1 MKILTWNS
9 ATKEEKALALNR
21 NSSESQEELT
31 NNVSGIIARVR
42 RDGDAAISYYTELFD
57 GVKLMPRNSED
68 ELSNDVKNAIET
80 AYKNI
85 RDFHELQLP
94 KTLRLNKNGID
105 AWKEYKAIERVG
117 LYIPGGTA
125 PLVSTLLMLA
135 IPAVIAECRE
145 IIVVTP
151 PNKNGEINPAII
163 YAAKL
168 CGINKIFAVGGAQAI
183 AALAYGTET
192 IPKVIKIFGPGN
204 KYVTEAKL
212 QVAQD
217 PFGAALDMPA
227 GPSEV
232 LVIADDRANAQLVAA
247 DLLSQA
253 EHDVDS
259 KVILITTSQSLAS
272 QVDEA
277 LTAQLKNL
285 QRQKIITKSL
295 EKAAIIIV
303 DSLDEAFAI
312 SNIFAPEHL
321 ILQIDNPR
329 NYLNFV
335 QNAGSVFI
343 GKWSAEALG
352 DYASGPNHV
361 LPTYGYAKSYSG
373 LGVESFMKS
382 ITFQEVSKEGLI
394 ALAPTVETLAQLEG
408 LDAHKTAVNLR
419 RKMIEE
425 NL

>member
-1 MKILTWNS
+1 
-9 ATKEEKALALNR
+9 
-21 NSSESQEELT
+21 
-31 NNVSGIIARVR
+31 
-42 RDGDAAISYYTELFD
+42 
-57 GVKLMPRNSED
+57 
-68 ELSNDVKNAIET
+68 
-80 AYKNI
+80 
-85 RDFHELQLP
+85 LQLP

-135 IPAVIAECRE
+135 IPAVIAKCRE

-192 IPKVIKIFGPGN
+192 IPKVVKIFGPGN

-217 PFGAALDMPA
+217 PCGAALDMPA

-259 KVILITTSQSLAS
+259 KVILITTSQSLAN

-295 EKAAIIIV
+295 ENAAIIIV
-303 DSLDEAFAI
+303 DCLDEAFAI

-343 GKWSAEALG
+343 GRWSAEALG

-382 ITFQEVSKEGLI
+382 ITFQEVSKEGLL

-408 LDAHKTAVNLR
+408 LDAHKIAVNLR

>member
-1 MKILTWNS
+1 MKILTWNA

-21 NSSESQEELT
+21 SSSESQDELT
-31 NNVSGIIARVR
+31 KNVSGIIARVR

-57 GVKLMPRNSED
+57 GVKLMPRNSEY

-94 KTLRLNKNGID
+94 KTLLLNKNGID

-135 IPAVIAECRE
+135 IPAVIAKCRE

-217 PFGAALDMPA
+217 PCGAALDMPA

-232 LVIADDRANAQLVAA
+232 LVIADDRANPQLVAA

-259 KVILITTSQSLAS
+259 KVILITTLQSLAN

-382 ITFQEVSKEGLI
+382 ITFQEVSKEGLL
-394 ALAPTVETLAQLEG
+394 ALAPTVEKLAQLEG
-408 LDAHKTAVNLR
+408 LDAHKIAVNLR

>member
-1 MKILTWNS
+1 MKILTWNA
-9 ATKEEKALALNR
+9 ATKEEKALLLNR
-21 NSSESQEELT
+21 SSSESQEELT
-31 NNVSGIIARVR
+31 KNVSGIIARVR

-94 KTLRLNKNGID
+94 KTLLLNKNGID

-135 IPAVIAECRE
+135 IPAVIAKCRE

-217 PFGAALDMPA
+217 PCGAALDMPA

-232 LVIADDRANAQLVAA
+232 LVIADGWANAQLVAA

-259 KVILITTSQSLAS
+259 KVILITTSQSLAN

-277 LTAQLKNL
+277 LAAQLKNL

-382 ITFQEVSKEGLI
+382 ITFQEVSKEGLL